1 MKLNRRQ
8 IRSLIMEELSMTSK
22 RKPLNEGIFSTV
34 ALIALGATAFAGLV
48 GMEMLQF
55 EAALDRLIE
64 NDPEMQSLLA
74 ELGSLVKD
82 NPDMAPSD
90 VAEMAARQDER
101 IAERL
106 QKLISKANIERA
118 EVHSTFG
125 SGSDTIG
132 Y

>member
-1 MKLNRRQ
+1 MKLSRRQ
-8 IRSLIMEELSMTSK
+8 IRALIMEELSASNR

-55 EAALDRLIE
+55 EATLDRLIE
-64 NDPEMQSLLA
+64 TDPEMKSLLA

-82 NPDMAPSD
+82 NPDMAPSE

-101 IAERL
+101 IASRL
-106 QKLISKANIERA
+106 QVLLRQSEAERA
-118 EVHSTFG
+118 EIHNTFG
-125 SGSDTIG
+125 RGLDDIR